1 MTDTTPENS
10 DLKST
15 RKKSSPS
22 QSAEARPSETRQH
35 ATRSVTHAGECG
47 RWRRSDLE
55 GAKDGLGVSER
66 LPVGRDIA
74 FFHANRH
81 DGRKTGERVVHK
93 RHSARFSR
101 RWRNRNQSRRTR
113 RYLAAAF
120 RRSAGL
126 DPRLSASLLHCRH
139 HRASRR
145 AAHRRLR
152 LDLARRRRI
161 QRQRPDSQDYE
172 EHRRDDFGE
181 ESHASVLRMPILS
194 VPVCDLYHKLETF
207 LQDFDWNRSSYQSKR
222 IRDKGY
228 AGHT

>member
-1 MTDTTPENS
+1 M
-10 DLKST
+10 
-15 RKKSSPS
+15 
-22 QSAEARPSETRQH
+22 
-35 ATRSVTHAGECG
+35 
-47 RWRRSDLE
+47 
-55 GAKDGLGVSER
+55 SER

-81 DGRKTGERVVHK
+81 DGRKTGKRVVHK

-101 RWRNRNQSRRTR
+101 RWRNRNQCRRTR

-126 DPRLSASLLHCRH
+126 DARLSAGLLHCRR

-161 QRQRPDSQDYE
+161 QLQRPGSQDCE
-172 EHRRDDFGE
+172 EHRRDDLGE

-194 VPVCDLYHKLETF
+194 VPVCDLNHKLETF
-207 LQDFDWNRSSYQSKR
+207 SSRLRLEPIQLPIEENKGQGLRGPHIRSLGNPPRHCRLDAWCRFRPRRGPRRPPRATPSLPFRARTFAAHIARPRSLSSLFR
-222 IRDKGY
+222 VP
-228 AGHT
+228 